1 MRIEAKEGFTFRR
14 IHDGFMM
21 GEIIYLGIDYSTG
34 EPREDKAEY
43 YEEVVEL
50 NAEIVREKAEIEM
63 EVNFDIQ
70 E

>member
-1 MRIEAKEGFTFRR
+1 
-14 IHDGFMM
+14 M